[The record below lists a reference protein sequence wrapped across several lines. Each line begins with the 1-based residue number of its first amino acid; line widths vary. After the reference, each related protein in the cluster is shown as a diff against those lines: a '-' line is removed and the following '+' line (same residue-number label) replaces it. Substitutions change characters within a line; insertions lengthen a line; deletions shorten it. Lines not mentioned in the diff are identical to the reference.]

1 MATKAPVINL
11 PGAFSLA
18 PRQLRGIYHSLSFV
32 ARIER
37 ASTNAFTRV
46 SDAMARA
53 NPGPSVRQCPSRI
66 SSATRPQSGLR
77 KWPTSQ
83 ACQEDLRSSLCR
95 RVQRK
100 EEAMAQEPLATKGN
114 YLHIYDFRVQKGH
127 EEEFI
132 RSFEKF
138 DYSDGNPMHKSKA
151 QVKDGVLCRDTEDP
165 QRFFLIAEWAD
176 IDEHARIRKI
186 LANEI
191 KPEFIKYIEGGKF
204 IPKYVEVV
212 SSTPDEILNK
222 AAS

>member
-1 MATKAPVINL
+1 
-11 PGAFSLA
+11 
-18 PRQLRGIYHSLSFV
+18 
-32 ARIER
+32 
-37 ASTNAFTRV
+37 
-46 SDAMARA
+46 
-53 NPGPSVRQCPSRI
+53 
-66 SSATRPQSGLR
+66 
-77 KWPTSQ
+77 
-83 ACQEDLRSSLCR
+83 
-95 RVQRK
+95 
-100 EEAMAQEPLATKGN
+100 MAQEPLATKGN

-127 EEEFI
+127 EQEFI
-132 RSFEKF
+132 TSFEKF

-176 IDEHARIRKI
+176 IDEHARIRKV

-222 AAS
+222 AAG